1 MEAGGTVIAP
11 PALDMAAS
19 QAMLEQQGLVES
31 PLIEPKKPRA
41 PREKR
46 ERAPEVVPDRTLRNR
61 ETIKRPRDANFVDDQ
76 DDRFE
81 KMEQQL
87 ALERDPDSLAFFNAS
102 KLANARNRKQPK
114 GASVRAPKG
123 APAFNP

>member
-1 MEAGGTVIAP
+1 MAPKRKASAEAEDEQKEETRGGAKLNAGRKKKEKGLGGQKADAP
-11 PALDMAAS
+11 
-19 QAMLEQQGLVES
+19 
-31 PLIEPKKPRA
+31 
-41 PREKR
+41 
-46 ERAPEVVPDRTLRNR
+46 
-61 ETIKRPRDANFVDDQ
+61 
-76 DDRFE
+76 

>member
-1 MEAGGTVIAP
+1 
-11 PALDMAAS
+11 
-19 QAMLEQQGLVES
+19 
-31 PLIEPKKPRA
+31 
-41 PREKR
+41 
-46 ERAPEVVPDRTLRNR
+46 
-61 ETIKRPRDANFVDDQ
+61 
-76 DDRFE
+76 
-81 KMEQQL
+81 MEQQL